1 MLYGGAGGGMDA
13 DMARKRRCARQPACG
28 PARPFAAPANA
39 FKLHTIRF
47 PPPRTDRKPAPEP
60 ARPFANPQACKCLS
74 TLAFTAK
81 TKSKFQAPKTPLS
94 HGLTG
99 LAAIKQGAKKRRE
112 RRKGAA
118 GWRGACSDGRVFAA
132 HRSVRLPCRCVP
144 RCAAVLS
151 VCPFRAEAKSAS
163 SSSNDFA
170 FRTMRSFFRSKFQA
184 PKTPLS
190 HGFSGLAAIRVVAES
205 VAAFRARRQSARLS
219 WVCGHALC
227 ARGRASRAAS
237 RLKFQSLPRPVG
249 EAGNGRFC
257 CKNRSQFR
265 GLKTPLSHGFRGFAA
280 IEKVAKEAMV
290 SGARAVA
297 GLTKRFGPG
306 FQESSLPG
314 LASRRASASR
324 VARTV
329 SASSSTCES
338 MPACSQA
345 ARRWVCAM

>member
-13 DMARKRRCARQPACG
+13 EADMARKRRCARRPACC

-60 ARPFANPQACKCLS
+60 ARPFANPQACKRPS
-74 TLAFTAK
+74 TPAFTAK

-94 HGLTG
+94 HGFRG
-99 LAAIKQGAKKRRE
+99 FVAIDAGAKK
-112 RRKGAA
+112 
-118 GWRGACSDGRVFAA
+118 WRGGVARGVQRWARFCGPLLGEAAMPPYAALRSLPACSEHGVA
-132 HRSVRLPCRCVP
+132 
-144 RCAAVLS
+144 
-151 VCPFRAEAKSAS
+151 SAS
-163 SSSNDFA
+163 SSSNGFA

-265 GLKTPLSHGFRGFAA
+265 GLKTPLSHGFRGFVA

-290 SGARAVA
+290 SGARAVV